1 MIGCHCHTDK
11 SNIRLLDS
19 TNSVGELLKTAVQMN
34 YKGLAITDHEV
45 LSAHLEAIKTV
56 REMKKKG
63 DMPADFKL
71 ILGNEAYLVDSL
83 EEVRDNYKSGQTK
96 FPHFLMLAIDPKGH
110 EQLRILSSQAWE
122 NSFYTGTMERVPTV
136 KKDVEELLSK
146 DPGHIIATTA
156 CLGSEVNINL
166 LRIKECEE
174 SGDIQSIKQHK
185 LKIHEFIT
193 WCVKVFG
200 KDKFFIELQPAL
212 SEEQIYCNKKLAD
225 IANGYGLKM
234 IVTTDAHFLRPE
246 DRAIHQA
253 FLNAKDG
260 EREVDSF
267 YEACF
272 VQNVDEI
279 HERMD
284 YMDEEIINEAIENTL
299 LIGEM
304 IEDYTIE
311 HEPIIPKME
320 LPQFKLRHLFKPAYN
335 EYEYIKKMSESK
347 DEQDRYLLK
356 LIEDGFDD
364 KLKTNELTKEAFHK
378 ILNRI
383 NVELGELWEI
393 SQKLNQSMPSY
404 YITVREIINIIWDDE
419 CGGDSLVGAARGSA
433 AGYLVNYLLDNT
445 QFNPMQYDLPHWRHI
460 HKSRPDLPDID
471 IDTEG
476 SKRQKILKALRKRFG
491 DKRVL
496 QIATFGTEGSKSA
509 LKTACRGLGI
519 DKDISEY
526 LSGMIPY
533 ERGSNWPL
541 THCFYGDKE
550 TNRKPMKEFI
560 REVEQYPNLK
570 ETALKIEGLTNKR
583 SSHAAGVIIFNN
595 EYTKSNAMM
604 KTPKGAFITQF
615 NMGDSEA
622 MGSVKFD
629 LLTIEAL
636 DKIRVTLDQL
646 IENKEIEWQG
656 NLKETYKKYIHPD
669 VIEYEDPRLWEMAG
683 NGEVMDLFQFS
694 TEVGHQSV
702 IKVKPK
708 SLLEAAVTNS
718 LMRLMSD
725 GEEQPVDTYVKYK
738 NNMSLWYEEMRNYGL
753 SNAGIKVVERYLK
766 DIYGVADTQEVVMQM
781 VMDKDIAG
789 FDIKESNYLRK
800 SIAKKKEDVLKEVQR
815 LFFKK
820 GKEVGASDAL
830 LNYVWNVQFKRQF
843 GYSFSLLH
851 TLAYSIIALQE
862 LNLNYRYNPLYWN
875 TACLTVNSGGVENEE
890 ETEGKDGNKKTQKTD
905 YGKVASAIGSIRHR
919 GIKVDLPDV
928 NKAGFGFKAD
938 IQNNSIIFGMKGMNG
953 IGDEIVHRIIANRP
967 YESFEE
973 FLDKL
978 FYTGKIK
985 KGQVIQLI
993 KGGCFDTFDDRK
1005 EIMKKYITIIA
1016 EPKKKLTM
1024 ANIGMMLE
1032 NDLIPEQFAL
1042 EIRCFKFKEYISKKV
1057 FKTIESPND
1066 KLYLLDDAASEF
1078 FNQNFDENCV
1088 VDFHNE
1094 HLIISENA
1102 FKKEYD
1108 KKMIALKKWLGT
1120 DEALNLLN
1128 RRLLNNEWIKYASGT
1143 YGKWEMD
1150 SLSYYYNDHELSGI
1164 NFEKYGISDFYE
1176 LPEEPI
1182 KGKPYQWRGR
1192 TLYEYGTTRI
1202 AGTVLDRDKNKHTI
1216 TLLTPTG
1223 VVTVK
1228 QWAGSFGHYN
1238 KQISRPVAGGKKE
1251 VVEKSWYTRG
1261 TLLMFTGFRRGN
1273 NFIPKVYKNSIY
1285 SHTVCRIDHVDSE
1298 GNIRLTTKRAEV

>member
-1164 NFEKYGISDFYE
+1164 NFEKYGIADFYE

>member
-1 MIGCHCHTDK
+1 MIGCHCHTDR

-19 TNSVGELLKTAVQMN
+19 TNSVKELLKTAVKME
-34 YKGLAITDHEV
+34 YKGVAITDHEV
-45 LSAHLEAIKTV
+45 LSAHLDAIRTV

-63 DMPADFKL
+63 DMPEDFKL

-83 EEVRDNYKSGQTK
+83 EEVRDNYKSGVTK

-110 EQLRILSSQAWE
+110 EQLRILSSQAWG

-156 CLGSEVNINL
+156 CLGSEVNIHL
-166 LRIKECEE
+166 LKIKAFEE
-174 SGDIQSIKQHK
+174 TGDSQSIKQHK

-193 WCVKVFG
+193 WCIEVFG

-212 SEEQIYCNKKLAD
+212 SEEQIYCNKKLID
-225 IANGYGLKM
+225 IANGYDLQM
-234 IVTTDAHFLRPE
+234 IVTTDAHYLRPE

-284 YMDEEIINEAIENTL
+284 YIDKEVIDQAIKNTM

-320 LPQFKLRHLFKPAYN
+320 LPNFKLRHLFKPAYDQ
-335 EYEYIKKMSESK
+335 YEYIKKMSESA

-356 LIEDGFDD
+356 LIEDGFEE
-364 KLKTNELTKEAFHK
+364 KLKTSELTREVFHK

-393 SQKLNQSMPSY
+393 SQKLNQSMSSY

-445 QFNPMQYDLPHWRHI
+445 QINPMQYDLPHWRHI

-476 SKRQKILKALRKRFG
+476 SKRQKILKALRERFG

-509 LKTACRGLGI
+509 LQTACRGLGI
-519 DKDISEY
+519 DNDISQY
-526 LSGMIPY
+526 LSGMIPF

-550 TNRKPMKEFI
+550 TDRKPIKEFI

-583 SSHAAGVIIFNN
+583 SSHAAGVIIFND

-604 KTPKGAFITQF
+604 KTPKGAYITQF

-656 NLKETYKKYIHPD
+656 SLKETYNKYIHPD
-669 VIEYEDPRLWEMAG
+669 VIEYEDQQLWEMAG
-683 NGEVMDLFQFS
+683 NGEIMDLFQFS

-702 IKVKPK
+702 VKVKPK
-708 SLLEAAVTNS
+708 NLLEAAVTNS

-725 GEEQPVDTYVKYK
+725 SEEQPVDTYVKYK
-738 NNMSLWYEEMRNYGL
+738 NDLDKWYEEMRQHGL
-753 SNAGIKVVERYLK
+753 NEKEINVMERHLK

-781 VMDKDIAG
+781 VMDKDIAN

-800 SIAKKKEDVLKEVQR
+800 SIAKKKEDVLKDVKE

-820 GKEVGASDAL
+820 GKEIGSSDNL

-862 LNLNYRYNPLYWN
+862 LNLNYRYNSLYWN
-875 TACLTVNSGGVENEE
+875 TACLTVNSGGVETEE
-890 ETEGKDGNKKTQKTD
+890 EIGDEDENKKTQKTD

-919 GIKVDLPDV
+919 DIKVDLPDV

-953 IGDEIVHRIIANRP
+953 IGDEIVHRIISNRP

-1005 EIMKKYITIIA
+1005 EIMKKYITIIT

-1024 ANIGMMLE
+1024 ANISMMLE

-1042 EIRCFKFKEYISKKV
+1042 EIRYFKFKEYISKKV

-1094 HLIISENA
+1094 HLLISENV

-1128 RRLLNNEWIKYASGT
+1128 RRLLNNEWIKYARGT

-1150 SLSYYYNDHELSGI
+1150 SLSYYYNDHELSGV
-1164 NFEKYGISDFYE
+1164 NFAKYDIADFYE
-1176 LPEEPI
+1176 LPEDPV
-1182 KGKPYQWRGR
+1182 KGKPYQWRGK
-1192 TLYEYGTTRI
+1192 TLYEYETTRI
-1202 AGTVLDRDKNKHTI
+1202 IGTVLDRDKNKHTI

-1228 QWAGSFGHYN
+1228 QWSGSFSHYN
-1238 KQISRPVAGGKKE
+1238 KQISRSIGGGKKE

-1273 NFIPKVYKNSIY
+1273 NFIPKVYKDSIY
-1285 SHTVCRIDHVDSE
+1285 NHTVCRIDNVDNE
-1298 GNIRLTTKRAEV
+1298 GNMSLTTKRAEI

>member
-1 MIGCHCHTDK
+1 MIGCHCHTDR

-19 TNSVGELLKTAVQMN
+19 TNSVKELLKTAVKME

-45 LSAHLEAIKTV
+45 LSAHLDAIRTV

-63 DMPADFKL
+63 DMPEDFKL

-83 EEVRDNYKSGQTK
+83 EEVRDNYKSGVTK

-136 KKDVEELLSK
+136 KKDVEKLLSK

-156 CLGSEVNINL
+156 CLGSEVNIHL
-166 LRIKECEE
+166 LKIKAFEE
-174 SGDIQSIKQHK
+174 TGDSQSIKQHK

-193 WCVKVFG
+193 WCIEVFG

-212 SEEQIYCNKKLAD
+212 SEEQIYCNKKLID
-225 IANGYGLKM
+225 IANGYDLQM
-234 IVTTDAHFLRPE
+234 IVTTDAHYLRPE

-284 YMDEEIINEAIENTL
+284 YIDKEVIDQAIKNTM

-311 HEPIIPKME
+311 HEPIIPKMD
-320 LPQFKLRHLFKPAYN
+320 LPNFKLRHLFKPAYDQ
-335 EYEYIKKMSESK
+335 YEYIKKMSESV

-356 LIEDGFDD
+356 LIEDGFEE
-364 KLKTNELTKEAFHK
+364 KLKTSELTREAFHK

-393 SQKLNQSMPSY
+393 SQKLSQSMPSY

-445 QFNPMQYDLPHWRHI
+445 QINPMQYDLPHWRHI

-476 SKRQKILKALRKRFG
+476 SKRQKILKALRERFG

-509 LKTACRGLGI
+509 LQTACRGLGI
-519 DKDISEY
+519 DNDISQY
-526 LSGMIPY
+526 LSGMIPF

-550 TNRKPMKEFI
+550 TGRKPIKEFI

-583 SSHAAGVIIFNN
+583 SSHAAGVIIFND

-604 KTPKGAFITQF
+604 KTPKGAYITQF

-656 NLKETYKKYIHPD
+656 SLKETYNKYIHPD
-669 VIEYEDPRLWEMAG
+669 VIEYKDDKLWEMAG
-683 NGEVMDLFQFS
+683 NGEIMDLFQFS

-702 IKVKPK
+702 VKVKPK
-708 SLLEAAVTNS
+708 NLLEAAVTNS

-725 GEEQPVDTYVKYK
+725 GEEQPVDTYVNYK
-738 NNMSLWYEEMRNYGL
+738 NNLNKWYEEMKRYGL
-753 SNAGIKVVERYLK
+753 SEKEIRVMERHLK

-781 VMDKDIAG
+781 VMDKDIAN

-800 SIAKKKEDVLKEVQR
+800 SIAKKKEDVLKEVEE

-820 GKEVGASDAL
+820 GKEIGTSDNL

-875 TACLTVNSGGVENEE
+875 TACLTVNSGGID
-890 ETEGKDGNKKTQKTD
+890 TEDTKDNKKTAATN
-905 YGKVASAIGSIRHR
+905 YGKVASAIGNIRQR
-919 GIKVDLPDV
+919 GIKIDLPDI
-928 NKAGFGFKAD
+928 NKADFGFRTD
-938 IQNNSIIFGMKGMNG
+938 INNNSILFGLKGMNG
-953 IGDEIVHRIIANRP
+953 IGDDVIHHIVLNRP
-967 YESFEE
+967 YSDFNDFIERMFKS
-973 FLDKL
+973 
-978 FYTGKIK
+978 GIIK

-993 KGGCFDTFDDRK
+993 KGGCFDSFGNRQ
-1005 EIMKKYITIIA
+1005 EIMKAFISLIS
-1016 EPKKKLTM
+1016 EPKSKLTLSNLKM
-1024 ANIGMMLE
+1024 LIENNIVPSE
-1032 NDLIPEQFAL
+1032 FAQ
-1042 EIRCFKFKEYISKKV
+1042 EVRFFRFKDYISKKV
-1057 FKTIESPND
+1057 YKTLKSPKD
-1066 KLYLLDDAASEF
+1066 KLFLLDDVSASF
-1078 FNQNFDENCV
+1078 YNQHFSEDSV
-1088 VDFHNE
+1088 VDMLNGQ
-1094 HLIISENA
+1094 LVISEKA

-1108 KKMIALKKWLGT
+1108 NKMSNIKSWITTEEPLKK
-1120 DEALNLLN
+1120 LNDCLLIK
-1128 RRLLNNEWIKYASGT
+1128 EWEKYADGSL
-1143 YGKWEMD
+1143 GKWEMD
-1150 SLSYYYNDHELSGI
+1150 SLSYYYNDHELSGV
-1164 NFEKYGISDFYE
+1164 NFAKYDIADFYK
-1176 LPEEPI
+1176 LPAEPV
-1182 KGKPYQWRGR
+1182 KGKPYQWRGK
-1192 TLYEYGTTRI
+1192 TLYEYETTRI
-1202 AGTVLDRDKNKHTI
+1202 IGTVLDRDKNKHTI

-1228 QWAGSFGHYN
+1228 QWSGSFSHYN
-1238 KQISRPVAGGKKE
+1238 KQISRSIGGGKKE

-1273 NFIPKVYKNSIY
+1273 NFIPKVYKDSIY
-1285 SHTVCRIDHVDSE
+1285 NHTVCRIDFVDNE
-1298 GNIRLTTKRAEV
+1298 GNMSLTTKREEI